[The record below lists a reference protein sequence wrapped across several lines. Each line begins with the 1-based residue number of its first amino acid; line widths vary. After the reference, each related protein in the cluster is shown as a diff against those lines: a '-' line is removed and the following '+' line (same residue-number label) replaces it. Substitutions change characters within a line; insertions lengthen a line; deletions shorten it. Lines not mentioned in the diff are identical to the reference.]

1 MKLIDKI
8 KGEST
13 PLNRRKGQLKS
24 IVVVILRSVSTSGI
38 IDDKPVIKTV
48 IDIVSG
54 VLVRDIYNHATT
66 VNK

>member
-13 PLNRRKGQLKS
+13 PQNRRKGQIKTVLAS
-24 IVVVILRSVSTSGI
+24 VLTAVSTSGM
-38 IDDKPVIKTV
+38 IDDKPLIKTV
-48 IDIVSG
+48 VDIFAG
-54 VLVRDIYNHATT
+54 VLVRDVINHATT